1 MNLSILLLIELI
13 SMVFKMKYSKSK
25 TESHIVAQTYPS
37 CLVDIDELIF
47 KDDDSL
53 LVVGNEFNNSFVID
67 LDGVEILKAQSEKRN
82 QKSTMDCTF
91 AISDDTKTEM
101 LLVEFRFNY
110 VNLQNLNRKKLVDKV
125 ECSQEIL
132 GDSIPINEN
141 SIFIF
146 KKDLKAQA
154 ESRLYRMYPRV
165 PSNYVVMDLDDLK
178 RFF

>member
-1 MNLSILLLIELI
+1 
-13 SMVFKMKYSKSK
+13 MKYNNTE

-37 CLVDIDELIF
+37 CLVDIDQLIF

-53 LVVGNEFNNSFVID
+53 LEVGNEFDNSVVID
-67 LDGVEILKAQSEKRN
+67 LDGVEILRAQADKRN

-91 AISDDTKTEM
+91 AISDDAKTEM

-110 VNLQNLNRKKLVDKV
+110 VNLQNLNRNKLVDKV

-146 KKDLKAQA
+146 QKNLKAQA
-154 ESRLYRMYPRV
+154 QSRIYRMYPRV
-165 PSNYVVMDLDDLK
+165 PNNYLVMDLDDLK
-178 RFF
+178 QFF

>member
-1 MNLSILLLIELI
+1 
-13 SMVFKMKYSKSK
+13 MKYNN
-25 TESHIVAQTYPS
+25 TETETHIVAKTYSS
-37 CLVDIDELIF
+37 CLVDIDQLIF

-53 LVVGNEFNNSFVID
+53 LEVGNEFDNSVVID
-67 LDGVEILKAQSEKRN
+67 LDGVEILRAQADKRN
-82 QKSTMDCTF
+82 RKSTMDCTF

-110 VNLQNLNRKKLVDKV
+110 VNLQNLNRNKLVDKV

-146 KKDLKAQA
+146 QKNLKAQA
-154 ESRLYRMYPRV
+154 QSRIYRMNPRV
-165 PSNYVVMDLDDLK
+165 PNNYLVMDLDDLK
-178 RFF
+178 QFF

>member
-1 MNLSILLLIELI
+1 
-13 SMVFKMKYSKSK
+13 MKYNNTE
-25 TESHIVAQTYPS
+25 TESHIVAQTYSS
-37 CLVDIDELIF
+37 CLVDIDQLIF

-53 LVVGNEFNNSFVID
+53 LEVGNEFDNSVVID
-67 LDGVEILKAQSEKRN
+67 LDGVEILRAQADKRN

-110 VNLQNLNRKKLVDKV
+110 VNLQNLNRNKLVDKV
-125 ECSQEIL
+125 ECSKEIL

-146 KKDLKAQA
+146 QKNLKAQA
-154 ESRLYRMYPRV
+154 QSRIYRMYPRV
-165 PSNYVVMDLDDLK
+165 PNNYLVMDLDDLK
-178 RFF
+178 QFF